1 MDKNKR
7 SFKKFIKS
15 FGYAFEGIFTTYR
28 NELNIKVMT
37 VLGIIAIILSFV
49 FKISYIEKLVILLLI
64 TIIIP
69 MELINTAIE
78 KTVDLHDG
86 DKRSTYGKLAK
97 DAASGGLLVASIMAL
112 IIGIIIFIPHILKL
126 F

>member
-15 FGYAFEGIFTTYR
+15 FGYAFEGICTTYK

-37 VLGIIAIILSFV
+37 VLGILAIILSFV

-86 DKRSTYGKLAK
+86 DKKSTYGKLAK